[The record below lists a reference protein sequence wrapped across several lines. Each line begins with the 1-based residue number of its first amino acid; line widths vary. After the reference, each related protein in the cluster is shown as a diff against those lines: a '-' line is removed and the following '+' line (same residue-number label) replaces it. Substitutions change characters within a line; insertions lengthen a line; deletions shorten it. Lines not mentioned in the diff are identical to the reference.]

1 MSPAGPDDTAV
12 RWHAVANVAALRD
25 SACRRILAAAADAI
39 QRRGRFTIVLAG
51 GNTPQGVYRMLR
63 DADTDWSCWQVYF
76 GDERGSGK
84 SSLLAVVCGTLAP
97 VFTFEGTVSLN
108 GQRIDARP
116 TEQRRVGILFQDD
129 LLFAHMTVREN
140 LLFAVPAGPR
150 AQRETLV
157 KQALDD
163 LELPGFAHADPATLS
178 GGQRARVALMSALLA
193 QPHTLLL
200 DEPFS
205 RLDTALRGR
214 MREFVFA
221 TVRKRQIPVLL
232 VTHDE
237 ADLEDAGQLTRL

>member
-1 MSPAGPDDTAV
+1 MSTQPGLQID
-12 RWHAVANVAALRD
+12 VARLALRQHTVD
-25 SACRRILAAAADAI
+25 TILI
-39 QRRGRFTIVLAG
+39 NSLQITVPPGIVHTVMGA
-51 GNTPQGVYRMLR
+51 
-63 DADTDWSCWQVYF
+63 S
-76 GDERGSGK
+76 GSGK
-84 SSLLAVVCGTLAP
+84 SSLLAAVCGTLAP

-108 GQRIDARP
+108 GQRIDALP

-140 LLFAVPAGPR
+140 LLFAVPAGPK
-150 AQRETLV
+150 AQREAQV

-178 GGQRARVALMSALLA
+178 GGQRARIALMRALLA
-193 QPHTLLL
+193 QPHALLL

-205 RLDTALRGR
+205 RLDAGLRGR

-221 TVRKRQIPVLL
+221 TVRTRQIPVLL

-237 ADLEDAGQLTRL
+237 ADVADAGQLTRL